1 MSTDPKGGK
10 RSGDVTG
17 KSLRLIRREQ
27 LLAQAKLAQSFE
39 PIAQRNTVSKLMLE
53 TVLSGA
59 CTPAEILEAAYDDPQ
74 GYRYWELWLFEPL
87 QIYQFAELLA
97 LHSAATDRVPVLDR
111 YLLQIFERLR
121 AAAEVGETWLIG
133 DKSPL
138 FTETWS
144 SLALRNSALAV
155 RPREA
160 IVWMCQNPNAR
171 GLVPRIPAQIAD
183 SIVSVNSPTPVP
195 ASSAQ
200 GQMGVSTPLGSDTA
214 LNPEIKALSNF
225 LPAVRPPLAEVRRRG
240 PKPTKLEQTK
250 EKMRRDIHEGR
261 ETAATLK
268 NMLEKNLLLAG
279 FFK

>member
-1 MSTDPKGGK
+1 
-10 RSGDVTG
+10 
-17 KSLRLIRREQ
+17 
-27 LLAQAKLAQSFE
+27 
-39 PIAQRNTVSKLMLE
+39 VSKLILE
-53 TVLSGA
+53 GVLSSA
-59 CTPAEILEAAYDDPQ
+59 CTPQEILEAAYGDPL

-97 LHSAATDRVPVLDR
+97 LHNAGTDRVPVLDR

-121 AAAEVGETWLIG
+121 AAAEAGETWLIG

-183 SIVSVNSPTPVP
+183 SIVSVNSPTPPP

-200 GQMGVSTPLGSDTA
+200 
-214 LNPEIKALSNF
+214 
-225 LPAVRPPLAEVRRRG
+225 VRWAFQHPSVR
-240 PKPTKLEQTK
+240 
-250 EKMRRDIHEGR
+250 MR
-261 ETAATLK
+261 L
-268 NMLEKNLLLAG
+268 
-279 FFK
+279 